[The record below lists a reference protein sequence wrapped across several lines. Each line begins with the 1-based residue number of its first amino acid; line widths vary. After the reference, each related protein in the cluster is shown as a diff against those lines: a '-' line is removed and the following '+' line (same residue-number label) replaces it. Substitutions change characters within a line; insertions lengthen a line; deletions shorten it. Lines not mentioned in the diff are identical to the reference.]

1 MDQLNFL
8 AARIAWLSTKE
19 KEIFSK
25 VLEILG
31 PSTLRQLIETTFN
44 LDQFEIQSGTITQ
57 KSDKE
62 WNHVLENEEI
72 YNKPFGKDV
81 VFSFMFI
88 ESPVRENLPLLYVCR
103 KKKKCGIALRFGWI
117 ATKPAK

>member
-81 VFSFMFI
+81 VFPSC
-88 ESPVRENLPLLYVCR
+88 S
-103 KKKKCGIALRFGWI
+103 
-117 ATKPAK
+117 